1 MKKKKNLTAA
11 LSETPVVQALQ
22 AAGEDISD
30 RAEPKVSL
38 RPDRANKTN
47 ITGYF
52 DKPVKWELQDLA
64 TDRSRIVGRKVTVQE
79 LLSEALNDLF
89 KKYGKPE
96 IAGAAGK
103 RT

>member
-1 MKKKKNLTAA
+1 MRKKSLTAA
-11 LSETPVVQALQ
+11 LAEPPVGQASEIADLSEMGSTPSKTPV
-22 AAGEDISD
+22 
-30 RAEPKVSL
+30 

-64 TDRSRIVGRKVTVQE
+64 TARSRAMGRKVTVQE

-96 IAGAAGK
+96 IAGGAG
-103 RT
+103 RST

>member
-1 MKKKKNLTAA
+1 MKKKSLTAA
-11 LSETPVVQALQ
+11 LTETPVEQALQ

-30 RAEPKVSL
+30 RAVPKVSV

-96 IAGAAGK
+96 IASGVGK
-103 RT
+103 PA

>member
-1 MKKKKNLTAA
+1 MKKKSLTAA
-11 LSETPVVQALQ
+11 LAESPADQMME
-22 AAGEDISD
+22 AASGDIPD
-30 RAEPKVSL
+30 RAAAKASV

-64 TDRSRIVGRKVTVQE
+64 TDRSRTIGRKVTVQE

-96 IAGAAGK
+96 IAGGAGQH
-103 RT
+103 T